1 MLPSQMYGSSHG
13 HGHSHVHKHGHK
25 KREQE
30 LAKSQSNPALGSVLF
45 ESAPLPHVR
54 ASVSSMEFMGAGAG
68 QPHSMDVSMTT
79 SASVDP
85 PPQTIKTSMCT
96 CIPYNYNEYFSHT
109 SPLSC

>member
-25 KREQE
+25 KRDQE
-30 LAKSQSNPALGSVLF
+30 LAKSQSNPALSPVLF

-54 ASVSSMEFMGAGAG
+54 ASVSSMEFMGTG
-68 QPHSMDVSMTT
+68 QPHSMDVSMTA

-85 PPQTIKTSMCT
+85 PPQSVKTSMCVY
-96 CIPYNYNEYFSHT
+96 CIAI
-109 SPLSC
+109 